1 MLLVAITSNRGNSWD
16 AFKEFDPFNVKRS
29 AGVGI
34 RITIPMMGMMGVD
47 WGYGF
52 DDIPGSPDA
61 NKGQFHFSINQ
72 QF

>member
-1 MLLVAITSNRGNSWD
+1 
-16 AFKEFDPFNVKRS
+16 
-29 AGVGI
+29 
-34 RITIPMMGMMGVD
+34 MMGMMGVD

-52 DDIPGSPDA
+52 DDIIGIPDA